1 MGDGSFIFRK
11 YYSIDEFLND
21 ILAAEYNTRKA
32 TKSCRLDSN

>member
-11 YYSIDEFLND
+11 YYSINEFLND
-21 ILAAEYNTRKA
+21 ILAAEYNTGKA